1 MEQFI
6 LIFHFVVAVA
16 IIGLILLQQ
25 GKGAR
30 RDPFSRGGFDDDV
43 LR

>member
-25 GKGAR
+25 GKGEK
-30 RDPFSRGGFDDDV
+30 
-43 LR
+43 LK